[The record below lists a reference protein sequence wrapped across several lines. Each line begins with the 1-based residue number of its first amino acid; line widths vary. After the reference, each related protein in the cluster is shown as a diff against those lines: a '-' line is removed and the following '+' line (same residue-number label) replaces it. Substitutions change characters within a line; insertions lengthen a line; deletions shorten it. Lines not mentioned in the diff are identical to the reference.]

1 MKQLLF
7 VILQNTDAAHR
18 LFRELH
24 ERGFNGTTSSTSSI
38 SRTLLE
44 DPDFEPKAKNVLLV
58 YKRIEWVLQLTRDA
72 VNKDVSAHELCGEV
86 FISYDEK
93 PAIQAISNIAP
104 DLPNFHT
111 LRYLDAPSPLI
122 PLCCSVRPL

>member
-24 ERGFNGTTSSTSSI
+24 ERGYNGTTASTSSI

-44 DPDFEPKAKNVLLV
+44 DPNFEPIIGNLRQVVSAGFENNVSLFIILEES
-58 YKRIEWVLQLTRDA
+58 RIEEVKTIIRNATKNFKETHGGMA
-72 VNKDVSAHELCGEV
+72 V
-86 FISYDEK
+86 
-93 PAIQAISNIAP
+93 
-104 DLPNFHT
+104 
-111 LRYLDAPSPLI
+111 I
-122 PLCCSVRPL
+122 PLVSFEGSF

>member
-44 DPDFEPKAKNVLLV
+44 DPDFEPMIGNLRQVISSGFEKNVSLYIILDEARV
-58 YKRIEWVLQLTRDA
+58 EEVKAIIRNATKGFKETHGGMA
-72 VNKDVSAHELCGEV
+72 V
-86 FISYDEK
+86 
-93 PAIQAISNIAP
+93 
-104 DLPNFHT
+104 
-111 LRYLDAPSPLI
+111 I
-122 PLCCSVRPL
+122 PLVSFEGSF

>member
-24 ERGFNGTTSSTSSI
+24 LRGYNGTTASTSSI

-44 DPDFEPKAKNVLLV
+44 DPNFEPLIGNLRQVVSAGFENNVSLFIILEES
-58 YKRIEWVLQLTRDA
+58 RIEEVKVMIRNATKDFKETHGGMA
-72 VNKDVSAHELCGEV
+72 V
-86 FISYDEK
+86 
-93 PAIQAISNIAP
+93 
-104 DLPNFHT
+104 
-111 LRYLDAPSPLI
+111 I
-122 PLCCSVRPL
+122 PLLSFEGSF